1 MRGVAEGEGMVKLT
15 VEISDRMNVILTRLA
30 EGQAT
35 TKAQVVRRGIAL
47 LSFLEDEVARGGRV
61 VVKRPDGETEVVLES
76 TL

>member
-1 MRGVAEGEGMVKLT
+1 MVKLT
-15 VEISDRMNVILTRLA
+15 VEISDRMNRILTKLA
-30 EGQAT
+30 EGQDT